1 MALVTALDRL
11 AALPR
16 AELGGWPTPLHLA
29 ERFSEAVGV
38 EVWLKRDDV
47 QSVALAGNKLRKFEL
62 VLGQAVADGATTLV
76 TTGAAQSNSARTGA
90 AAATRLGLDT
100 VLLLSGERPDDVG
113 GNLLLDRMLG
123 VDVRFCGDVTW
134 RELNALVEAVGDEV
148 AAGGGMAVAAPI
160 GCSSPLGSLGFAVA
174 RLELDAQ
181 LDALG
186 LTPTAIVHTS
196 TSGGT
201 HAGFLVGEELSPRSI
216 PTIAVNVGHVLDD
229 PSSDMATLATAAGS
243 LIGLDRAWL
252 ADEIEVLDGVGPGY
266 GRHTDEGA
274 EAIALLARTEAIICD
289 PVYSG
294 KGLAGF
300 LAAVRRGE
308 ITGPVVF
315 WHTGGFHAVFDRHH
329 GDQLLERLPDV

>member
-1 MALVTALDRL
+1 MSAAERL
-11 AALPR
+11 LALPR
-16 AELGGWPTPLHLA
+16 AELGTWPTPLHLA
-29 ERFSEAVGV
+29 ERFSDAIGV
-38 EVWLKRDDV
+38 EIWMKRDDV

-100 VLLLSGERPDDVG
+100 VLLLSGDQPGDVG
-113 GNLLLDRMLG
+113 GNLLLDRLLG
-123 VDVRFCGDVTW
+123 VDVRFCGEVSW
-134 RELNALVEAVGDEV
+134 HELNAMVDAVGEEV
-148 AAGGGMAVAAPI
+148 AEAGGLAVAAPI
-160 GCSSPLGSLGFAVA
+160 GCSNPLGSLGFALA

-186 LTPTAIVHTS
+186 VDPTAIVHTS

-201 HAGFLVGEELSPRSI
+201 HAGLLVGDELSGRSI

-229 PSSDMATLATAAGS
+229 PSSDMAALAGDAAT
-243 LIGLDRAWL
+243 LIGLDRVWHAG
-252 ADEIEVLDGVGPGY
+252 DVQVLDGVGPGY
-266 GRHTDEGA
+266 GRHTDAGA

-300 LAAVRRGE
+300 LAAARRGE
-308 ITGPVVF
+308 IGGPVVF

-329 GDQLLERLPDV
+329 GDQLLERLPDA